1 MNGGRSNR
9 SLDDSD
15 LERREPV
22 WKALSTLW
30 LAREPTPRDLAW
42 IAGVLN
48 DSGFAVA
55 ALRDI
60 YLYEVAPVVYRNL
73 GAAFGEHD
81 AFDEPRLYS
90 RAKRRAEHRSAWL
103 RLWVASGLGRRR
115 MTATTDPYWNI
126 VIGLLERMRNRAR
139 DAAAKG

>member
-1 MNGGRSNR
+1 MNGSRSNR

-73 GAAFGEHD
+73 GCLLYTSPS
-81 AFDEPRLYS
+81 PR
-90 RAKRRAEHRSAWL
+90 
-103 RLWVASGLGRRR
+103 
-115 MTATTDPYWNI
+115 D
-126 VIGLLERMRNRAR
+126 GLLSRMPSSA
-139 DAAAKG
+139 